1 MKNQFSLLI
10 IPVILLFSS
19 ACSTIEIFKE
29 NTEFRP
35 YKEYQSFVILNK
47 EIGRKG
53 FGDELIDAIV
63 SDGLQNSFE
72 NLGLIYD
79 KNDPELVISY
89 TSNEDLRQKE
99 VYNNPYPMWGGRIW
113 DPFMFDPRFMPQ
125 QNPISTKNYQLM
137 QLIVDFT
144 DTKNLKMLM
153 RLTAVSEVSD
163 QKQKKKKVIQSV
175 EQIAQTY
182 QFHLEDLKNTKNAS
196 R

>member
-1 MKNQFSLLI
+1 MKTQLSNLI
-10 IPVILLFSS
+10 ILFIFLFSS
-19 ACSTIEIFKE
+19 ACSSIEIFKE
-29 NTEFRP
+29 NTEFKP
-35 YKEYQSFVILNK
+35 YKEYQTFVILNK

-53 FGDELIDAIV
+53 FADEFIDAIV
-63 SDGLQNSFE
+63 SDALQNSFE

-89 TSNEDLRQKE
+89 TSNEDFRQKE

-113 DPFMFDPRFMPQ
+113 DPFMFDPRFLPY

-153 RLTAVSEVSD
+153 RLTAVTEVSD
-163 QKQKKKKVIQSV
+163 QKQKKKKLIQSI
-175 EQIAQTY
+175 EQIAEIY
-182 QFHLEDLKNTKNAS
+182 KFHIMNH
-196 R
+196 

>member
-1 MKNQFSLLI
+1 MKNLFNSLNVLF
-10 IPVILLFSS
+10 VIFLSS

-47 EIGRKG
+47 EIGHRG
-53 FGDELIDAIV
+53 FKDELIDAIV

-72 NLGLIYD
+72 DLGLIYD

-113 DPFMFDPRFMPQ
+113 DPWMFDPRFLPQ
-125 QNPISTKNYQLM
+125 QNAVSTQNYQLM
-137 QLIVDFT
+137 QLIVDFV
-144 DTKNLKMLM
+144 DTKNNKMLM
-153 RLTAVSEVSD
+153 RLTAVTEVSD

-175 EQIAQTY
+175 EQITQTY
-182 QFHLEDLKNTKNAS
+182 QFHIKDL
-196 R
+196 